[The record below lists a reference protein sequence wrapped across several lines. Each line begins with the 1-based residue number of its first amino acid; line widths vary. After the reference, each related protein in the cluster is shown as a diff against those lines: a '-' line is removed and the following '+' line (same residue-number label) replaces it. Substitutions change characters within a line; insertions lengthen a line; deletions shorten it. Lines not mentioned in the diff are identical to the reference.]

1 MHRLTAFALS
11 VPLLLGLP
19 RATTAQSPGAKPSE
33 YLYVVTI
40 TVKPGGVPAYESFTK
55 KIVAG
60 AEKIGA
66 AQHWMAWMVN
76 IGGPGR
82 TFDIVLPFDKWSEV
96 DGWTFVPQI
105 LTKAYG
111 EAEGRRIMA
120 AGSATIEHQETSVL
134 RLLPGLSVRPDAFNP
149 RAGYIHLFVT
159 DVEPGMVPAWEAY
172 IAKLKAAQEKSTQ
185 FTSVVRRVSVLGSSN
200 TYASAI
206 PFSKFAERDNW
217 PVNDDLMESAYGKA
231 QADSLDGVRLRATRN
246 ARQMVLMLRPELSRM
261 GAGSAEASP

>member
-1 MHRLTAFALS
+1 MHRLTALALS

-96 DGWTFVPQI
+96 DGWTFVPQVLI
-105 LTKAYG
+105 KAYG
-111 EAEGRRIMA
+111 
-120 AGSATIEHQETSVL
+120 
-134 RLLPGLSVRPDAFNP
+134 
-149 RAGYIHLFVT
+149 
-159 DVEPGMVPAWEAY
+159 
-172 IAKLKAAQEKSTQ
+172 
-185 FTSVVRRVSVLGSSN
+185 
-200 TYASAI
+200 
-206 PFSKFAERDNW
+206 
-217 PVNDDLMESAYGKA
+217 
-231 QADSLDGVRLRATRN
+231 
-246 ARQMVLMLRPELSRM
+246 
-261 GAGSAEASP
+261 